1 VTTQTRLRIVDE
13 RIAQTDGELC
23 GESCVY
29 FESHFFRP
37 DEGRCRIPQW
47 SRYTIES
54 RKRLP
59 QCLAAEVSENG

>member
-29 FESHFFRP
+29 YYAV
-37 DEGRCRIPQW
+37 GTLAKCRVPQW
-47 SRYTIES
+47 LRYTIES
-54 RKRLP
+54 RKRLL
-59 QCLAAEVSENG
+59 QCLAAEVSEIG